1 MAIEPVASGCG
12 SVMPLLAPAAC
23 WTRKYWPGAR
33 VVGGSSVTDH
43 VDEVA
48 PAYCTDQPVRSAGVV
63 PRLNSSMKSLRYGAF
78 ELPPPPNSWEIT
90 ICAVGVAIGVG
101 LGDGEA
107 VGEGIGVAVGEG
119 DAIGVAVGI
128 GVGVGGG
135 VGVGDGVGVGVGVGV
150 GEGVGRGMKRVPSRR
165 VPGLKGSVEA
175 ERCGEK
181 GPVMSGARVIDW
193 F

>member
-1 MAIEPVASGCG
+1 MFGSLGQRPVRAVVVLTSATLPAAAAMAIEPVASGCG

-107 VGEGIGVAVGEG
+107 VGEKDTCVREADEWKVWEETISGHVAW
-119 DAIGVAVGI
+119 I
-128 GVGVGGG
+128 
-135 VGVGDGVGVGVGVGV
+135 
-150 GEGVGRGMKRVPSRR
+150 
-165 VPGLKGSVEA
+165 
-175 ERCGEK
+175 CGE
-181 GPVMSGARVIDW
+181 ADC
-193 F
+193 